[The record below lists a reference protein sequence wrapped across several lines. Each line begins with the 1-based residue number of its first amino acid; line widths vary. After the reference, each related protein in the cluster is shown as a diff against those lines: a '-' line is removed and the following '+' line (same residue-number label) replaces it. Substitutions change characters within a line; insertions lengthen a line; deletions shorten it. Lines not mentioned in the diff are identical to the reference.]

1 MVTDKKKS
9 EMIFQ
14 TYERLVS
21 KRRGKYSGFV
31 NISCFTIFA
40 SGSANISCVT
50 IFALTHPSAF
60 SFAPS
65 SLWKKSGLTLVRGVC
80 CRKVWIESFKTLP
93 DETKKTQTLL
103 ATLAKRDNHAIKLIL
118 ISVYTNIRLANV
130 QAFLVL
136 ILKCNRA

>member
-1 MVTDKKKS
+1 
-9 EMIFQ
+9 MIFH

-21 KRRGKYSGFV
+21 ERMGKKRTVYCGFV

-40 SGSANISCVT
+40 RWLCKHLVPYVIW
-50 IFALTHPSAF
+50 IDAF
-60 SFAPS
+60 SFALS